1 MCMMI
6 KLKNLLPGVLAM
18 LAVLLLT
25 GCDEGDNPVRTSL
38 NIDTSTMS
46 LTVGE
51 SATRK
56 ATSDA
61 KDAKITYTSSK
72 PSVAKVDKN
81 GKVTG
86 VAKGEAT
93 ITASMGETKSGY
105 SAASREYKVVVTNA
119 PVSEIDLSK
128 LTDDYEAQ
136 DGDVLKGELAG
147 NYKISIADGASVTLK
162 NVTINGTNS
171 SGYQWAG
178 ISCVG
183 DATIVLKNG
192 TVNTVKGFHESYPGI
207 HVPSYKTLTI
217 KGKGSLNA
225 SSNGYGAGIGGGDEI
240 ACGNI
245 DIQGGTITATGSN
258 DAAGIGSGY
267 NKSCGNITIS
277 GGTVTATGGSAGAAG
292 IGSGADESSCGNI
305 TITNGVTK
313 VTATKGTNAPNSIG
327 AGYESYCGTVT
338 IGGVV
343 GVISESPYTY
353 VPGAN

>member
-1 MCMMI
+1 MI

-46 LTVGE
+46 LTVGA

-119 PVSEIDLSK
+119 P
-128 LTDDYEAQ
+128 
-136 DGDVLKGELAG
+136 
-147 NYKISIADGASVTLK
+147 
-162 NVTINGTNS
+162 
-171 SGYQWAG
+171 
-178 ISCVG
+178 
-183 DATIVLKNG
+183 
-192 TVNTVKGFHESYPGI
+192 
-207 HVPSYKTLTI
+207 
-217 KGKGSLNA
+217 
-225 SSNGYGAGIGGGDEI
+225 
-240 ACGNI
+240 
-245 DIQGGTITATGSN
+245 
-258 DAAGIGSGY
+258 
-267 NKSCGNITIS
+267 
-277 GGTVTATGGSAGAAG
+277 
-292 IGSGADESSCGNI
+292 
-305 TITNGVTK
+305 
-313 VTATKGTNAPNSIG
+313 NSIG

>member
-1 MCMMI
+1 MI

-207 HVPSYKTLTI
+207 LIPSGKTLTI
-217 KGKGSLNA
+217 KGETKGTGTLST
-225 SSNGYGAGIGGGDEI
+225 SSNGEAAGIGGGWFI
-240 ACGNI
+240 GCGNI
-245 DIQGGTITATGSN
+245 NIEGGVITA
-258 DAAGIGSGY
+258 
-267 NKSCGNITIS
+267 S
-277 GGTVTATGGSAGAAG
+277 GGQGAAG
-292 IGSGADESSCGNI
+292 IGGGKNAKCGDI
-305 TITNGVTK
+305 TITTGVTQ
-313 VTATKGTNAPNSIG
+313 VTATKGNDAPNSIG
-327 AGYESYCGTVT
+327 AGNGGSCGTVT
-338 IGGVV
+338 IGGKT
-343 GVISESPYTY
+343 GAITQSPYTY
-353 VPGAN
+353 PAPAVGDVTIDPFAAGGDPLSAQ